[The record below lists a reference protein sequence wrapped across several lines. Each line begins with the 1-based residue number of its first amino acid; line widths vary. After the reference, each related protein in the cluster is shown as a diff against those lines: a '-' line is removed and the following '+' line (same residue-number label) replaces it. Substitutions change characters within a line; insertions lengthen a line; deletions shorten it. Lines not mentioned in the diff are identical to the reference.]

1 MSVRISG
8 TTILM
13 TRGDTLKVKVDIFNT
28 DGTQYIP
35 IDGDQIRFALKENYS
50 DEVPLIIKD
59 IPWDTCELYLDSADT
74 MVLEQPHDYVY
85 DIQITLTDGTVDT
98 FITKSKLKILEGVD

>member
-74 MVLEQPHDYVY
+74 MVLEQPHVM
-85 DIQITLTDGTVDT
+85 L
-98 FITKSKLKILEGVD
+98 LKAHLLAILSY